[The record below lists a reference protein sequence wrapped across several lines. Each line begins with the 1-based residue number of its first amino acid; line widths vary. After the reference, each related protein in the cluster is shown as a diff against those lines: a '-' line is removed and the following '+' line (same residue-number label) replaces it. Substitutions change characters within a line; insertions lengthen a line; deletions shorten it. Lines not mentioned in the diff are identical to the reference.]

1 MIIIKITVLILMTT
15 IMILIIIESTM
26 LICRLKLFFFS
37 KAHPRQF
44 KWTRSNMGDSQL
56 FYTQTPLVGEER
68 QTFLVQL
75 IKVAFD
81 AEAPPNLRL
90 LPIVDASASREKQL
104 DQASKYLEVALIV
117 VSGWDNGLWPPKSE
131 FTREEWSRLCLGREQ
146 LELDMTV
153 LKKHVDACR
162 ASALQNPEEHLEVA
176 QMFKEVERVADHF
189 RKVNFCLQDYKKEKE
204 KEKADAQ
211 ESAAKAS
218 GAPEAEEFEAIYI
231 DPAPSTPILT
241 RVHPINDEIPEQGR
255 NAPQRANKRRKE
267 Y

>member
-1 MIIIKITVLILMTT
+1 
-15 IMILIIIESTM
+15 
-26 LICRLKLFFFS
+26 
-37 KAHPRQF
+37 
-44 KWTRSNMGDSQL
+44 MGDSQCP
-56 FYTQTPLVGEER
+56 FEDESQTPLVGEER

-104 DQASKYLEVALIV
+104 DQVSKYLELALIV
-117 VSGWDNGLWPPKSE
+117 VSGWDIPPESE
-131 FTREEWSRLCLGREQ
+131 FTREEWSKLCLGREQ

-162 ASALQNPEEHLEVA
+162 AFALQNPEEHLEVA

-211 ESAAKAS
+211 EKEAPEALAANSSAS
-218 GAPEAEEFEAIYI
+218 GAPEA
-231 DPAPSTPILT
+231 APSTPT
-241 RVHPINDEIPEQGR
+241 RVHPITDEIPQQGR

>member
-1 MIIIKITVLILMTT
+1 
-15 IMILIIIESTM
+15 
-26 LICRLKLFFFS
+26 
-37 KAHPRQF
+37 
-44 KWTRSNMGDSQL
+44 MGDSQCP
-56 FYTQTPLVGEER
+56 FEDESQTPLVGEER
-68 QTFLVQL
+68 QNFLVQL

-117 VSGWDNGLWPPKSE
+117 VSGWDIPPKSE

-162 ASALQNPEEHLEVA
+162 AFALQNPEEHLEVA